1 MFALLI
7 LTDKTK
13 GIDLRIGGA
22 GLALESLFPEF
33 IAWCDKLKLPL
44 VLAAGNDEAMS
55 MHDQVPHKFGTPDN
69 MIITV
74 GGVERDGTLYKGTT
88 PVEPGQAGS
97 MSVYAPARDIVVPSP
112 GNGVHT
118 GTSQAAA
125 IVVSD
130 YWHCMCTLLTSI

>member
-1 MFALLI
+1 LAILI
-7 LTDKTK
+7 LTNNIK

-33 IAWCDKLKLPL
+33 IAWCDRLKLPL
-44 VLAAGNDEAMS
+44 VVAAGNDETMS
-55 MHDQVPHKFGTPDN
+55 MHEQVPHKFGTADN

-74 GGVERDGTLYKGTT
+74 GGVEPDGTLYKGTT

-112 GNGVHT
+112 GNDLHT

-125 IVVSD
+125 IVVGN
-130 YWHCMCTLLTSI
+130 YEHFMCTLLTIT